1 MNLIFV
7 HIIMGNIFSESNE
20 DDEPI
25 ILDENEQPT
34 KKIKQ
39 NKNNT
44 EESFNFESSSK
55 VKTRRKR
62 NNLKNKS
69 KANRKQNYY

>member
-1 MNLIFV
+1 
-7 HIIMGNIFSESNE
+7 MGNIFSESNE

>member
-20 DDEPI
+20 DDELV
-25 ILDENEQPT
+25 ILEENDQPT

-39 NKNNT
+39 IKNNT
-44 EESFNFESSSK
+44 EEDYNFEQPTK
-55 VKTRRKR
+55 PKTKRRR
-62 NNLKNKS
+62 TNLKNKS

>member
-1 MNLIFV
+1 
-7 HIIMGNIFSESNE
+7 MGNIFSDSNE
-20 DDEPI
+20 DEELV
-25 ILDENEQPT
+25 ILEENEQPT

-39 NKNNT
+39 SKNNA

-55 VKTRRKR
+55 IKTRRRKTI
-62 NNLKNKS
+62 LKNKS